1 MMIPTTLQHQS
12 APDNMT
18 LGGLTEHAYLNL
30 GINLNQ
36 GAGLEE
42 QFDYACH
49 QIQSLPGFSKDL
61 PGVVE
66 GLSLRVSGS
75 YEGKSIS
82 ILLMRSNVPMRVY
95 SPGEWLLDVSSKN
108 SLSEQE
114 LKDVAGK
121 ISSIIAKTYEE
132 QKFDLHM
139 ARMAAGY

>member
-1 MMIPTTLQHQS
+1 MIPTTPQHQS
-12 APDNMT
+12 VPDNMT

-49 QIQSLPGFSKDL
+49 QIQSLPGFSQDL
-61 PGVVE
+61 PEVVE

-95 SPGEWLLDVSSKN
+95 SPGEWLL
-108 SLSEQE
+108 
-114 LKDVAGK
+114 
-121 ISSIIAKTYEE
+121 
-132 QKFDLHM
+132 
-139 ARMAAGY
+139 